1 MAKEEKNY
9 EPIIF
14 MNTPIMNK
22 DDDVIGISSSV
33 DAINIALEDGA
44 KMVGVVAEYG
54 TGKSSLT
61 EMLIKSKPKKKEI
74 RVNMWE
80 ALDNKGDDKDNDSL
94 KKTF

>member
-33 DAINIALEDGA
+33 DAINIALEQ
-44 KMVGVVAEYG
+44 KWLELWLNMVLEN
-54 TGKSSLT
+54 L
-61 EMLIKSKPKKKEI
+61 
-74 RVNMWE
+74 
-80 ALDNKGDDKDNDSL
+80 ALRKC
-94 KKTF
+94 

>member
-33 DAINIALEDGA
+33 DAILHWKMEQKWLELWLNMVLENLALR
-44 KMVGVVAEYG
+44 KC
-54 TGKSSLT
+54 
-61 EMLIKSKPKKKEI
+61 
-74 RVNMWE
+74 
-80 ALDNKGDDKDNDSL
+80 
-94 KKTF
+94 